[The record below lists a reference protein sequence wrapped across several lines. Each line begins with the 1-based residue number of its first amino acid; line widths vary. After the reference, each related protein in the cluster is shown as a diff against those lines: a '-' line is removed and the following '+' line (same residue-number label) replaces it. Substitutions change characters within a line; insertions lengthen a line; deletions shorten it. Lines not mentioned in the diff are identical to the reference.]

1 LNTQLITKLEHDIEN
16 LQKDRDSVFYL
27 DDSFYNKLMDLY
39 INKEEPKRVTDVNDN
54 QATIDE
60 ERVNE
65 SKEQELESSYTSEDN
80 KSIISEEDD
89 ESQLDSQQ
97 SDSFQESV
105 SASLDVPS
113 VEGIDSDNKASALLS
128 RINSIQVSKPK

>member
-1 LNTQLITKLEHDIEN
+1 

-27 DDSFYNKLMDLY
+27 DDNFYNKLMDLY
-39 INKEEPKRVTDVNDN
+39 INDKEPKRLIEVFDN

-60 ERVNE
+60 DRVNG
-65 SKEQELESSYTSEDN
+65 SREQEMESSYTSEDN